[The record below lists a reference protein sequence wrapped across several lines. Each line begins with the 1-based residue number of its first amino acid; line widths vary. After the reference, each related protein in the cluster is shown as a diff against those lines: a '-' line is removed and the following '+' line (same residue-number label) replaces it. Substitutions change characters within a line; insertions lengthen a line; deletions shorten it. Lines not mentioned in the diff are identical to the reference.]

1 MAVEDEVL
9 LEFQGEDSSLSKTA
23 QSVLNDI
30 NQLDISI
37 QNLIST
43 FNSFSQASGSAES
56 SLSTFTKVSGN
67 ISEVNSH
74 IDEMT
79 KNFSDSVGAINET
92 ATSMEQLSN
101 ASQPIQEVTSS
112 MEDLKKSAEQ
122 KTQAIAQLEEEID
135 RTSKANDKW
144 KNSMKPIVAG
154 ISTLYGTLKRF
165 TLQAAEAYRTQTRF
179 NAVFDR
185 QSGELREAQQWV
197 NDYADALML
206 DNMEVEN
213 AVSRFR
219 IFTNTMGVNNEKSKE
234 MSMNMTQLAYDLAAV
249 SGNDVSQTVNQLTSA
264 LGGQTKAL
272 KQYGI
277 AIDKNTL
284 QQTLNEHGINRKIS
298 SLTAAELAETRY
310 VQIMERSAGIQGYY
324 ARTLMSPANALNIIK
339 TQFSMLAREIGNVF
353 IPILMALVPIVRAVT
368 SALRSLAQAIA
379 GFFGIS
385 INFDDYS
392 DGFSM
397 MAGGIGDVGNAADGA
412 SKKMKNMLRDFD
424 NLHVIDFDDMTGS
437 GSGAGGGAGGGGGG
451 KSLFDK
457 QEYVDWK
464 KYLQDLGDK
473 FYWLRDIVAGV
484 AAGLLLWK
492 LGKKFLPDL
501 FKAKNLLDGIS
512 KFVGTILIG
521 IGIVTTIDGIA
532 TDDLRKELLGALE
545 VGTGVALFTKSA
557 SKGVFAGALTL
568 EIAITISM
576 VKWAWQNYDELKEK
590 FYGDLEELNN
600 YQKFT
605 VITSGIG
612 KGFMDA
618 LGKAFGKEDFTE
630 TVLDPWIADNAEII
644 KKSGDVGITVAEG
657 IGAGMSLQ
665 NPITAS
671 IVIPHFFKTLN
682 QKMDEYNL
690 KERGIQIMNDIG
702 TGLNER
708 VEETSSAFDRLKA
721 EAILKITLMNAD
733 IALKLGELKQKMSE
747 KMEEIK
753 TSVINKFEETKTKAE
768 TKITELK
775 NGIST
780 KFEDIKTTISNKMND
795 AKEAVRKAIDNI
807 KSFFNFEWKLPD
819 IKIPHFGIDWDM
831 NGTVGEAFKKIG
843 LPGLPKLKVDWY
855 ATGGFPNKGD
865 LFIANEREPELV
877 GSMGNRS
884 AVANN
889 SQIIEG
895 IAQGSYQAF
904 VRAMR
909 DTQSDTG
916 GDTYVYVGDTQLT
929 DVVTKRRKTQDRRFG
944 R

>member
-1 MAVEDEVL
+1 M
-9 LEFQGEDSSLSKTA
+9 
-23 QSVLNDI
+23 
-30 NQLDISI
+30 
-37 QNLIST
+37 
-43 FNSFSQASGSAES
+43 
-56 SLSTFTKVSGN
+56 
-67 ISEVNSH
+67 
-74 IDEMT
+74 
-79 KNFSDSVGAINET
+79 
-92 ATSMEQLSN
+92 
-101 ASQPIQEVTSS
+101 
-112 MEDLKKSAEQ
+112 
-122 KTQAIAQLEEEID
+122 
-135 RTSKANDKW
+135 
-144 KNSMKPIVAG
+144 
-154 ISTLYGTLKRF
+154 
-165 TLQAAEAYRTQTRF
+165 
-179 NAVFDR
+179 
-185 QSGELREAQQWV
+185 
-197 NDYADALML
+197 
-206 DNMEVEN
+206 
-213 AVSRFR
+213 
-219 IFTNTMGVNNEKSKE
+219 
-234 MSMNMTQLAYDLAAV
+234 
-249 SGNDVSQTVNQLTSA
+249 
-264 LGGQTKAL
+264 
-272 KQYGI
+272 
-277 AIDKNTL
+277 
-284 QQTLNEHGINRKIS
+284 
-298 SLTAAELAETRY
+298 
-310 VQIMERSAGIQGYY
+310 
-324 ARTLMSPANALNIIK
+324 
-339 TQFSMLAREIGNVF
+339 
-353 IPILMALVPIVRAVT
+353 
-368 SALRSLAQAIA
+368 
-379 GFFGIS
+379 
-385 INFDDYS
+385 
-392 DGFSM
+392 
-397 MAGGIGDVGNAADGA
+397 
-412 SKKMKNMLRDFD
+412 
-424 NLHVIDFDDMTGS
+424 
-437 GSGAGGGAGGGGGG
+437 
-451 KSLFDK
+451 
-457 QEYVDWK
+457 
-464 KYLQDLGDK
+464 
-473 FYWLRDIVAGV
+473 
-484 AAGLLLWK
+484 
-492 LGKKFLPDL
+492 
-501 FKAKNLLDGIS
+501 
-512 KFVGTILIG
+512 
-521 IGIVTTIDGIA
+521 
-532 TDDLRKELLGALE
+532 
-545 VGTGVALFTKSA
+545 
-557 SKGVFAGALTL
+557 
-568 EIAITISM
+568 
-576 VKWAWQNYDELKEK
+576 KWAWQNYDELKEK

-708 VEETSSAFDRLKA
+708 VEEASSAFDRLKA
-721 EAILKITLMNAD
+721 EAILKIALMNAD

-795 AKEAVRKAIDNI
+795 AKEAVRNAIDNI
-807 KSFFNFEWKLPD
+807 KGFFNFEWKLPD

-831 NGTVGEAFKKIG
+831 SGTVGEAFKKIG

-865 LFIANEREPELV
+865 LFVANEREPELV